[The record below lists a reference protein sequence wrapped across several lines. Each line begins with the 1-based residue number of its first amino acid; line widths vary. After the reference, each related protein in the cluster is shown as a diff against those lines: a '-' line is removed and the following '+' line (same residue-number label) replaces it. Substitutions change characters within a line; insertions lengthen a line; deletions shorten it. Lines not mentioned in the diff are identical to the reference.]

1 MYKEVK
7 EKFIPV
13 CNIAESKELLKLEKC
28 LLKYKKLLAENSQT
42 AKLWLQYIEYVETLE
57 LFIRAERTGN
67 WTLHLIAVGR
77 MMNLFAATGH
87 IHYTKRSRFYMQQM
101 LDLPNDYPW
110 LYQCFIEHGFH
121 TVRRSSRYW
130 AGLWTDLTVEQVMMR
145 SIKSRGGLTRGRG
158 LTESVRMQRIYSM
171 HKCAGVHEAMTTLK
185 NLKHMTSEQHIELGF
200 SRSKRDFQD
209 LSKIQ
214 E

>member
-13 CNIAESKELLKLEKC
+13 CNIAESKELLKSEKC

-87 IHYTKRSRFYMQQM
+87 SLCQTFSSLLAADAGFTK
-101 LDLPNDYPW
+101 
-110 LYQCFIEHGFH
+110 
-121 TVRRSSRYW
+121 
-130 AGLWTDLTVEQVMMR
+130 
-145 SIKSRGGLTRGRG
+145 
-158 LTESVRMQRIYSM
+158 
-171 HKCAGVHEAMTTLK
+171 
-185 NLKHMTSEQHIELGF
+185 
-200 SRSKRDFQD
+200 
-209 LSKIQ
+209 
-214 E
+214 